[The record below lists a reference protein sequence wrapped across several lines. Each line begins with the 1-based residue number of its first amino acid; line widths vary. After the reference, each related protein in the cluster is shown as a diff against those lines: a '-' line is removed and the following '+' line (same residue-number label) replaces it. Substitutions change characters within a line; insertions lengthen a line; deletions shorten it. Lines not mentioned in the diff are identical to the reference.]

1 RRRTIFQAVALGI
14 IPGATVFFAFT
25 PFCVHR
31 FPAVPGSLVLGLL
44 GKAGPT
50 PIRRVSPDVLVNCL
64 VGKGR

>member
-1 RRRTIFQAVALGI
+1 QAVALGI

-31 FPAVPGSLVLGLL
+31 FPTVPGPLVLGLL
-44 GKAGPT
+44 GRAGQGQHPSGEY
-50 PIRRVSPDVLVNCL
+50 PPDVLVNCL